1 MSKRERMARYIR
13 AHGPRGSYPPEYE
26 LFFALFNAGD
36 YFEAHDVLE
45 QLWLDCRNSNAIFYK
60 GLIQIAGGF
69 VHLRKHFLRPEHPTD
84 GKRLAPACRLLVL
97 AASNIRTFRPEHMGL
112 DVKKLCAMCRKLARE
127 IEASGFQ
134 TNPWHPQARPIVNLS
149 VSKSPTL
156 Q

>member
-1 MSKRERMARYIR
+1 MAASIREQCPPGR
-13 AHGPRGSYPPEYE
+13 YPPGYE

-45 QLWLDCRNSNAIFYK
+45 HLWLDCRNSNAIFYK

-84 GKRLAPACRLLVL
+84 GKRLAPASRLLL
-97 AASNIRTFRPEHMGL
+97 LGASNIRAFGPEHMGL
-112 DVKKLCAMCRKLARE
+112 DVNKLCAMCRRLARE

-134 TNPWHPQARPIVNLS
+134 TNPWNPHARPVVNLS
-149 VSKSPTL
+149 ASRSPTC